1 MESGKVRVLKR
12 FFKENLLEFEQENFV
27 MDQMGYEMKWHKEDN
42 NYNKSTMASYP
53 SKESVVL
60 RDLEIQE

>member
-1 MESGKVRVLKR
+1 
-12 FFKENLLEFEQENFV
+12 

-42 NYNKSTMASYP
+42 NHNKSTMASYP

-60 RDLEIQE
+60 RDLEIQ

>member
-42 NYNKSTMASYP
+42 NHNKSTMASYP